1 MRSRKKPE
9 KEVDEEL
16 VTRTS
21 WVNAELAYKHVKKGK
36 ADGSACALWLRMHIQ
51 RYMFKIGGFIQLH
64 CGKVL
69 FVGILLLSLCC
80 IGLKTTTLQTDVEK
94 LWVEEGGRLEKEL
107 EYTRTTVGEGRGT
120 TSQLVIQTP
129 RGDSNILT
137 VPSFQFHLETL
148 LKVTQISVDMF
159 DVTWKFHDL
168 CYLPEFPKTEGSG
181 VWFANRIEEITPC
194 LIITPLDCFWD
205 GAKILGP
212 DHNVYVDI
220 GLPIKW
226 TNLDPL
232 GFVKAYRQQDPSN
245 SYLRD
250 LEEIMNKSG
259 ISRGYLDKPCLD
271 PYESECPRS
280 APNKAARA
288 VPDIGATLTGG
299 CSGISTKYM
308 HWSED
313 LIVGGVRKNRTGHI
327 VRGEALQSIIQL
339 MAEQEMY
346 QYWSE
351 HWKTHSI
358 GWSLEKARAILQ
370 AWQRKFTEVVNNAQ
384 NGTKGDEIYGFSSV
398 SLADIMKEFS
408 SLSPTRVAL
417 GYVLMVFYACISL
430 MRWNNG
436 VQSQSGV
443 GVAGVLLVAL
453 SVAAGLG
460 VCAVLGISFN
470 AATTQIIPFLALG
483 LGVDDIFLMAHTYG
497 ENSANKHIAFN
508 DQTAECLKRTGVSVF
523 LTSVTN
529 MLAFLSASIIPIPAL
544 RAFSLQASILIFF
557 NLFSVLLIYPAI
569 CSIDLYRKD
578 DRRIDIFCCFQS
590 FADTKDTV
598 IELQPKQGDLYDL
611 KEPSPP
617 PSYNDSLPPS
627 YSSVVKHNTVARS
640 AEEGGSAVTSLA
652 RPSII
657 DLPPSVGMFSCRP
670 RSLSAV
676 CPSTTSS
683 RQCLTAPEN
692 ISCAERFARF
702 QRHLLNSSLDTFARN
717 VYGPFIKKAYV
728 KVFSILGF
736 IILLC
741 VSVYGIVHVKNGL
754 DLTEIVPKHTPE
766 YNFLTAQS
774 KYFGFFNIYLVTK
787 SGVDYPNNQRLLTQY
802 HRSFQTVDKIIKRED
817 GSLPNFWLDLFKQW
831 LQDLQRSFDTEYAE
845 GRVTQQDWKA
855 NASDSAIL
863 AYKLLIQ
870 TGDVDNPIDK
880 SRIPNT
886 KLVDSEGIISPD
898 AFYNYLTAW
907 VSNDAMAYASSQAN
921 FHPEPKI
928 WLHDAKDRDFKVP
941 KAQPLTYTQL
951 AFYLSDQTSTEVILD
966 TIKAVRDICDTYTD
980 RGLPNY
986 PSGTPFTFWEQYINL
1001 RFYLSLSLLCVLVVT
1016 FLVLTLVLVNPWLA
1030 SIVVVV
1036 LGLIVVELFGF
1047 MGLSDIRLS
1056 AVPAVI
1062 LIVSVG
1068 IGVEFTVH
1076 ISVGFLTAIGS
1087 RNKRMT
1093 MSLEHMFAPVVHGAI
1108 STLLGIVM
1116 LVGAEFQFVVKY
1128 FFNVLAALIV
1138 IGLINGLL
1146 FLPILLSLFGPK
1158 AEIRPKNDEDRIPTP
1173 SPEPSPKPKKKSS
1186 SSSSRS
1192 RGNGRHFRIPSDL
1205 SLTTITEEPT
1215 QYSSHEIVVEPEVVV
1230 ETTTVPTKQ
1239 SDSVPSSGENSRCST
1254 PPPTV
1259 VTSTPQTHHVTRVKA
1274 TATVKVEVHTP
1285 IPGSVESVNHDHVY
1299 KSKRRK
1305 NKETENQESD
1315 SSSKS

>member
-9 KEVDEEL
+9 REVDEDL

-36 ADGSACALWLRMHIQ
+36 ADGSPSALWLRMHIQ
-51 RYMFKIGGFIQLH
+51 RYMFKIGGFIQIH

-80 IGLKTTTLQTDVEK
+80 IGLKTTSLQTDVEK
-94 LWVEEGGRLEKEL
+94 LWVEEGGRLEQEL

-129 RGDSNILT
+129 RADSNILT
-137 VPSFQFHLETL
+137 VPSLQFHLQTL
-148 LKVTQISVDMF
+148 LKVVDISVDMF

-168 CYLPEFPKTEGSG
+168 CYLPEFPKTEGS
-181 VWFANRIEEITPC
+181 FIDNIIERLLPC
-194 LIITPLDCFWD
+194 VIITPLDCFWD
-205 GAKILGP
+205 GAKLLGP
-212 DHNVYVDI
+212 DHSVHIDF

-226 TNLDPL
+226 TSLDPL
-232 GFVKAYRQQDPSN
+232 GFVQAYRAKYPTYSDAA
-245 SYLRD
+245 LI
-250 LEEIMNKSG
+250 EEVMNKSG

-271 PYESECPRS
+271 PYDPECPRS
-280 APNKAARA
+280 APNKAERS
-288 VPDIGATLTGG
+288 VPDVGATMTGG

-308 HWSED
+308 HWDED

-327 VRGEALQSIIQL
+327 VRGEALQSIVQL
-339 MAEQEMY
+339 MAEKELY

-351 HWKTHSI
+351 SYKTHSI
-358 GWSLEKARAILQ
+358 GWSVEKAKAVLE
-370 AWQRKFTEVVNNAQ
+370 AWQRKFTQVVNNAQ
-384 NGTKGDEIYGFSSV
+384 NGTNGNEIYGFSSV

-430 MRWNNG
+430 LRWNNG

-460 VCAVLGISFN
+460 ICAVLGISFN

-497 ENSANKHIAFN
+497 ENSANKHIDFN

-529 MLAFLSASIIPIPAL
+529 ILAFLSASIIPIPAL

-578 DRRIDIFCCFQS
+578 DKRIDIFCCFQS
-590 FADTKDTV
+590 FAEAKDTV
-598 IELQPKQGDLYDL
+598 IELQPPKQNDLYDL

-640 AEEGGSAVTSLA
+640 LEEGGTATTLA
-652 RPSII
+652 TPSVI
-657 DLPPSVGMFSCRP
+657 DLPSSEGIFSCRS
-670 RSLSAV
+670 RSLAAV

-683 RQCLTAPEN
+683 RQCLTPAHEN
-692 ISCAERFARF
+692 ISCAQRFVRY
-702 QRHLLNSSLDTFARN
+702 QRHILNSNLDSFARN

-728 KVFSILGF
+728 KVFSIVGF
-736 IILLC
+736 IVLLC

-766 YNFLTAQS
+766 YQFLTAQS

-802 HRSFQTVDKIIKRED
+802 HRSFQSVDKIIKRED
-817 GSLPNFWLDLFKQW
+817 GSLPNFWLDLFRQW
-831 LQDLQRSFDTEYAE
+831 LQDLQRSFDAEYAE
-845 GRVTQQDWKA
+845 GRVTQQDWRP

-880 SRIPNT
+880 SRIPST
-886 KLVDSEGIISPD
+886 RLVDSEGIISPD

-928 WLHDAKDRDFKVP
+928 WLHDALDRDFKVP

-966 TIKAVRDICDTYTD
+966 TIKAIREICDTYTD

-986 PSGTPFTFWEQYINL
+986 PSGVPFTFWEQYINL
-1001 RFYLSLSLLCVLVVT
+1001 RFYLGMAVLCILLVT
-1016 FLVLTLVLVNPWLA
+1016 FVVLTLVLLNPWLA
-1030 SIVVVV
+1030 TVIVVV
-1036 LGLIVVELFGF
+1036 LTMMVVELFGF

-1076 ISVGFLTAIGS
+1076 IAVGFLTSIGS

-1093 MSLEHMFAPVVHGAI
+1093 MSLDHMFAPVVHGAI

-1116 LVGAEFQFVVKY
+1116 LAGAEFQFVVKY
-1128 FFNVLAALIV
+1128 FFNVLSALIV
-1138 IGLINGLL
+1138 IGLLNGLL
-1146 FLPILLSLFGPK
+1146 LLPILLSLFGPK
-1158 AEIRPKNDEDRIPTP
+1158 AEIRPKNDEDRLPTP
-1173 SPEPSPKPKKKSS
+1173 SPEPSPKPVKKKSS
-1186 SSSSRS
+1186 SVSRS
-1192 RGNGRHFRIPSDL
+1192 RGSGRHFYPRIPSDV
-1205 SLTTITEEPT
+1205 SLTTITEEPS

-1230 ETTTVPTKQ
+1230 ETTTVPTNPGSISS
-1239 SDSVPSSGENSRCST
+1239 SDDESQGER
-1254 PPPTV
+1254 PPP
-1259 VTSTPQTHHVTRVKA
+1259 SMSSAPQTHHITRVKA

-1285 IPGSVESVNHDHVY
+1285 IPGAVESINHDHVY

-1305 NKETENQESD
+1305 NRDPEAPESD
-1315 SSSKS
+1315 SGSKS

>member
-9 KEVDEEL
+9 REVDEEL
-16 VTRTS
+16 LTRTS

-36 ADGSACALWLRMHIQ
+36 ADGSASALWLRMHIQ
-51 RYMFKIGGFIQLH
+51 RYMFKIGQFLQLH

-107 EYTRTTVGEGRGT
+107 EYTRSTIGEGRGT

-129 RGDSNILT
+129 KVGSNILT
-137 VPSFQFHLETL
+137 VPSLQFHLDTL
-148 LKVTQISVDMF
+148 RKVTEISVDMF
-159 DVTWKFHDL
+159 EVTWKFHDI
-168 CYLPEFPKTEGSG
+168 CYLPEFPKTEGSYID
-181 VWFANRIEEITPC
+181 NIIEQLLPC
-194 LIITPLDCFWD
+194 VIITPLDCFWD
-205 GAKILGP
+205 GAKLLGP
-212 DHNVYVDI
+212 DHTVYVDI

-232 GFVKAYRQQDPSN
+232 GFIQAYGQKYPTFSDVKDI
-245 SYLRD
+245 
-250 LEEIMNKSG
+250 EELMNRSG

-280 APNKAARA
+280 APNKASRA
-288 VPDIGATLTGG
+288 APDIGAALTGG

-308 HWSED
+308 HWDED

-327 VRGEALQSIIQL
+327 VRGEALQSVIQL
-339 MAEQEMY
+339 MAEKEMF

-351 HWKTHSI
+351 HYKTHSI
-358 GWSLEKARAILQ
+358 GWSVEKAKAVLE
-370 AWQRKFTEVVNNAQ
+370 AWQRKFTQVVNNAR
-384 NGTKGDEIYGFSSV
+384 NSTKGDEIYGFSSV

-408 SLSPTRVAL
+408 NLSPTRVAL

-470 AATTQIIPFLALG
+470 AATTQ
-483 LGVDDIFLMAHTYG
+483 
-497 ENSANKHIAFN
+497 

-529 MLAFLSASIIPIPAL
+529 ILAFLSASIIPIPAL
-544 RAFSLQASILIFF
+544 RTFSLQASILIFF

-569 CSIDLYRKD
+569 CSLDLYRKD
-578 DRRIDIFCCFQS
+578 NKRIDIFCCFQS
-590 FADTKDTV
+590 FADSKDTV
-598 IELQPKQGDLYDL
+598 IELQPKQSDLYDL
-611 KEPSPP
+611 KETSPP

-627 YSSVVKHNTVARS
+627 YNSVIKHNTVARS
-640 AEEGGSAVTSLA
+640 AEEGGAAVTTLA
-652 RPSII
+652 TPSII
-657 DLPPSVGMFSCRP
+657 DLPPLEGIFRCRP

-683 RQCLTAPEN
+683 RQCLTTQEN
-692 ISCAERFARF
+692 ISCAEKFARF
-702 QRHLLNSSLDTFARN
+702 QRHILNSSLDTFATN
-717 VYGPFIKKAYV
+717 VYSPFIKKAYV

-741 VSVYGIVHVKNGL
+741 VSIYGIVHVKNGL

-766 YNFLTAQS
+766 HNFLTAQS
-774 KYFGFFNIYLVTK
+774 KYFGFYNIYLVTK
-787 SGVDYPNNQRLLTQY
+787 SGVDYPNNQRLITQY
-802 HRSFQTVDKIIKRED
+802 HRSFQSMDKIIKRED
-817 GSLPNFWLDLFKQW
+817 GSLPNFWLDLFRQW
-831 LQDLQRSFDTEYAE
+831 LQDLQRTFDAEFAE
-845 GRVTQQDWKA
+845 GRITQQDWRA
-855 NASDSAIL
+855 NASDNGIL

-870 TGDVDNPIDK
+870 TGDVDNPVDK
-880 SRIPNT
+880 SRIPGT

-928 WLHDAKDRDFKVP
+928 WLHDPLDRDFKVP

-986 PSGTPFTFWEQYINL
+986 PSGVPFTFWEQYINL
-1001 RFYLSLSLLCVLVVT
+1001 RFYLTMSIVCILLVT
-1016 FLVLTLVLVNPWLA
+1016 FVVLTLVLLNPWLA

-1036 LGLIVVELFGF
+1036 LTVMVVELFGF

-1062 LIVSVG
+1062 LIVSAG

-1076 ISVGFLTAIGS
+1076 IAVGFLTSIGS

-1093 MSLEHMFAPVVHGAI
+1093 MSLEHMFSPVVHGAM

-1138 IGLINGLL
+1138 IGLLNGLL
-1146 FLPILLSLFGPK
+1146 LLPILLSLIGPK
-1158 AEIRPKNDEDRIPTP
+1158 AEIRPKNDEERLPTP

-1186 SSSSRS
+1186 SSGSRS
-1192 RGNGRHFRIPSDL
+1192 RGSGKHFYPRIPSDL

-1230 ETTTVPTKQ
+1230 ETTTIPTKQ
-1239 SDSVPSSGENSRCST
+1239 GGSIPSSGENSRNAT
-1254 PPPTV
+1254 PTAS
-1259 VTSTPQTHHVTRVKA
+1259 VTTLPQTHHVTRVKA

-1285 IPGSVESVNHDHVY
+1285 IPGSVESINHDHVY

-1305 NKETENQESD
+1305 NKETEAPDSD
-1315 SSSKS
+1315 SSSRS

>member
-9 KEVDEEL
+9 REIDEEL
-16 VTRTS
+16 MTRTS
-21 WVNAELAYKHVKKGK
+21 WVNAELAYKYVKKGK
-36 ADGSACALWLRMHIQ
+36 AEGNSGALWVRMHIQ
-51 RYMFKIGGFIQLH
+51 RYMFKIGGFIQTH

-80 IGLKTTTLQTDVEK
+80 IGLKTTSMQTDVEK
-94 LWVEEGGRLEKEL
+94 LWVEEGGRLEQEL
-107 EYTRTTVGEGRGT
+107 QYTRTTVGEGRGI

-129 RGDSNILT
+129 KSDANILT
-137 VPSFQFHLETL
+137 VPSLQFHLETL
-148 LKVTQISVDMF
+148 RKVTEISVDMF
-159 DVTWKFHDL
+159 EVTWKFHDL
-168 CYLPEFPKTEGSG
+168 CYLPEFPKTEGSYID
-181 VWFANRIEEITPC
+181 NIIEQLLPC
-194 LIITPLDCFWD
+194 VIITPLDCFWD
-205 GAKILGP
+205 GAKLLGP
-212 DHNVYVDI
+212 DHRVYVDL

-232 GFVKAYRQQDPSN
+232 GFVKAYRLKYPTLSDAESI
-245 SYLRD
+245 
-250 LEEIMNKSG
+250 EELMNKSG

-271 PYESECPRS
+271 PYDPECPRS
-280 APNKAARA
+280 APNKAERS
-288 VPDIGATLTGG
+288 VPDIGASLTGG

-308 HWSED
+308 HWDED

-339 MAEQEMY
+339 MAEKEMY

-351 HWKTHSI
+351 NYKTHNI
-358 GWSLEKARAILQ
+358 GWSVDKAKAVLE
-370 AWQRKFTEVVNNAQ
+370 AWQRKFTQVVNNAQ
-384 NGTKGDEIYGFSSV
+384 NGTKGDDIYGFSSV
-398 SLADIMKEFS
+398 SLADIMQKFS

-430 MRWNNG
+430 LRWNNG
-436 VQSQSGV
+436 VHSQSGI

-497 ENSANKHIAFN
+497 ENSASKHIAFN

-529 MLAFLSASIIPIPAL
+529 ILAFLSASIIPIPAL
-544 RAFSLQASILIFF
+544 RAFSLQAAILIFF

-569 CSIDLYRKD
+569 CSIDLYRKE

-590 FADTKDTV
+590 FAETKDTV
-598 IELQPKQGDLYDL
+598 IELQPKQYDL

-640 AEEGGSAVTSLA
+640 AEEGGAAVTTLA
-652 RPSII
+652 SPTII
-657 DLPPSVGMFSCRP
+657 DLPSTEGIFSCRP

-683 RQCLTAPEN
+683 RQCLAPQEN

-702 QRHLLNSSLDTFARN
+702 QRHIIHSNLDTFARN
-717 VYGPFIKKAYV
+717 VYGPFIKKPYV

-741 VSVYGIVHVKNGL
+741 VSIYGIVHVKNGL

-787 SGVDYPNNQRLLTQY
+787 SGVDYPNSQRLINQY
-802 HRSFQTVDKIIKRED
+802 HRSFQSVDKIIKRED
-817 GSLPNFWLDLFKQW
+817 GSLPNFWLDMFRQW
-831 LQDLQRSFDTEYAE
+831 LQDLQRSFDAEYAD
-845 GRVTQQDWKA
+845 GRISQSDWKA

-870 TGDVDNPIDK
+870 TGDVDNPIDIT
-880 SRIPNT
+880 RIPGT
-886 KLVDSEGIISPD
+886 RLVDSEGIISPD

-907 VSNDAMAYASSQAN
+907 VSNDAMAYAASQAN

-928 WLHDAKDRDFKVP
+928 WLHDALDRDYKVP

-951 AFYLSDQTSTEVILD
+951 AFYLSDQTSTDVILD
-966 TIKAVRDICDTYTD
+966 TIKAVREICDTFTD

-986 PSGTPFTFWEQYINL
+986 PSGAPFTFWEQYINL
-1001 RFYLSLSLLCVLVVT
+1001 RFYLSLAILCVLLST
-1016 FLVLTLVLVNPWLA
+1016 FVVLTLVLVNPWLA
-1030 SIVVVV
+1030 TVVVVV
-1036 LGLIVVELFGF
+1036 LTITVVELFGF
-1047 MGLSDIRLS
+1047 MGLSEIRLS

-1068 IGVEFTVH
+1068 VGVEFTVH
-1076 ISVGFLTAIGS
+1076 IAVGFLTAIGS

-1138 IGLINGLL
+1138 IGLLNGLL
-1146 FLPILLSLFGPK
+1146 LLPILLSLFGPK

-1173 SPEPSPKPKKKSS
+1173 SPEPSPKPKKKTSS
-1186 SSSSRS
+1186 TPSRS
-1192 RGNGRHFRIPSDL
+1192 RGGGRHPYPRIPSDV
-1205 SLTTITEEPT
+1205 SLTTITEEPS

-1230 ETTTVPTKQ
+1230 ETTTIPTKHGSFCS
-1239 SDSVPSSGENSRCST
+1239 SDENSRGDTPPASVPS
-1254 PPPTV
+1254 
-1259 VTSTPQTHHVTRVKA
+1259 TPQSHHITRVKA

-1285 IPGSVESVNHDHVY
+1285 IPGMVENVNHDHVY

-1305 NKETENQESD
+1305 NRESEAPESD
-1315 SSSKS
+1315 SSGKS